1 MSFFNE
7 TLLNSLLSNYIYIM
21 KYSFYLLS
29 MAFLFLLGCAEDE
42 NESIAISSEEQ
53 ITTYLEA
60 KDLVAERS
68 ESGLYY
74 IIETEG
80 TGRRPRAA
88 SIVTVAYTGFLTD
101 GTEFDSSRGAT
112 FSLANVIAG
121 WTEGIQLFR
130 EGGKGILLVPAELGY
145 GAAGRGSIPGNAAMV
160 FDVELISVN

>member
-1 MSFFNE
+1 
-7 TLLNSLLSNYIYIM
+7 M
-21 KYSFYLLS
+21 KYSFYFLTIALL
-29 MAFLFLLGCAEDE
+29 FVVGCGDDE
-42 NESIAISSEEQ
+42 NDSISISSEEQ

-60 KDLVAERS
+60 NNLVAERS

-88 SIVTVAYTGFLTD
+88 SNVTVAYKGYLTD
-101 GTEFDSSRGAT
+101 GVVFDQSSRAS
-112 FSLANVIAG
+112 FSLANVIRG

-160 FDVELISVN
+160 FEVELISVN